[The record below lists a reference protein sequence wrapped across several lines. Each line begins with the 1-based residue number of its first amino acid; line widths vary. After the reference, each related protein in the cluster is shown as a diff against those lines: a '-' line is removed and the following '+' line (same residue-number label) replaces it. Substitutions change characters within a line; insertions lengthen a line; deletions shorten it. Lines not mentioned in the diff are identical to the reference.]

1 MVLVAKQKN
10 KKNMKTILAILG
22 YFIGLFLGIAL
33 LAIFSTATDSDSM
46 SSTFVVGNIMGIIC
60 ALIGYNISSKK
71 DSDK

>member
-1 MVLVAKQKN
+1 VQQQV
-10 KKNMKTILAILG
+10 
-22 YFIGLFLGIAL
+22 FLGIAL